1 MDATSKEPNVL
12 DAINAEGTTRDS
24 LKEANKKLDEISKE
38 LNSYLET
45 KRAFFP
51 RFYFISNDDLLDI
64 LSTTKDPLKVQDHLN
79 KCFEAIE
86 KVNFDEKQRI
96 TAMQSAEKEEVQFL
110 EMIDVNEG
118 AKKGNVELW
127 MGELESAMFKT
138 MWDIT
143 KKSLQAYAKM
153 ERTEWVRGW
162 PGQVVLGVSQV
173 YWTTGVEEAFEEGK
187 KRSMQDYTDKL
198 GDQIQDIVKMVRG

>member
-1 MDATSKEPNVL
+1 MYLEPIFSSDDIMRQMPVEGRKFMSVDTTWRNLMDATSKEPNVL

-96 TAMQSAEKEEVQFL
+96 TAMQSAEKEEV
-110 EMIDVNEG
+110 
-118 AKKGNVELW
+118 
-127 MGELESAMFKT
+127 
-138 MWDIT
+138 
-143 KKSLQAYAKM
+143 
-153 ERTEWVRGW
+153 
-162 PGQVVLGVSQV
+162 
-173 YWTTGVEEAFEEGK
+173 
-187 KRSMQDYTDKL
+187 
-198 GDQIQDIVKMVRG
+198 